1 MNMLQL
7 MINQLAGLN
16 PLQNKILMYCLD
28 SPSAAA
34 MKPIC
39 AQIEAKRQEQDQ
51 ELSEN
56 EATAWRYY
64 KAEIKST
71 KRRKMVRSYLGWCTV
86 EELKLIKNQDP
97 NLRAEQE
104 QIVKRISKTYLDL
117 KISDLTEEEENGTP
131 TGVIMRKYIK
141 NLTKKG
147 YTLVENETIWAKFSG
162 GEIISGY
169 NRRPL
174 TTRQVKPEVLADLTE
189 ALNELTELRDKQYYK
204 NC

>member
-1 MNMLQL
+1 
-7 MINQLAGLN
+7 MIKQLAGLN

-34 MKPIC
+34 MKQLC
-39 AQIEAKRQEQDQ
+39 AQIESKRQEQ
-51 ELSEN
+51 EFSEN

-86 EELKLIKNQDP
+86 EQLKMFKIQDP
-97 NLRAEQE
+97 DLRAEQE
-104 QIVKRISKTYLDL
+104 QIVKRISKTYLDI
-117 KISDLTEEEENGTP
+117 KVSDRTAKEENGTP
-131 TGVIMRKYIK
+131 TGVIMREYVQ
-141 NLTKKG
+141 NLLKKG
-147 YTLVENETIWAKFSG
+147 YTLIENETIWAKFSG

-174 TTRQVKPEVLADLTE
+174 TIRQVKPEVLADLTE